1 MDIVLYICFF
11 LISAAILMIFFRLLT
26 GPTLIDRIV
35 ALDLFITA
43 SIGMISTYSIFLN
56 QTIFLD
62 VVVIMTLLAFLGTVA
77 FSFYYEKQDKL

>member
-43 SIGMISTYSIFLN
+43 SIGMISAYSIFLN